1 MIETHVRTKRYVLD
15 EEVEDNGAF
24 IARIVVDLLLLQM
37 GVKGVMML
45 LMLMQRKWILLGE
58 LVIEHPPVVLQPT
71 VVSTRPRQ
79 RGENDD
85 DDHKNRKRTSLSY
98 CIPFSYPIIH
108 KTRIGQTQ
116 RSLFI
121 RTLDLDVIVVTCV

>member
-1 MIETHVRTKRYVLD
+1 LDFVFKKEKETNISYRHLCDAKATTWSCVFITCTCANKKNERYVLD

-24 IARIVVDLLLLQM
+24 IARIVVDLLLLLQM

-71 VVSTRPRQ
+71 VVSTRPCQ
-79 RGENDD
+79 RGG
-85 DDHKNRKRTSLSY
+85 KR
-98 CIPFSYPIIH
+98 
-108 KTRIGQTQ
+108 R
-116 RSLFI
+116 R
-121 RTLDLDVIVVTCV
+121 